1 MSLASETPRSSRELA
16 LQSRLSP
23 SLALEYGGSAERG
36 GVRGGVRGEAT
47 SEGRR
52 LGRSTGQGFRG

>member
-1 MSLASETPRSSRELA
+1 MSLASETPRSSRELT

-36 GVRGGVRGEAT
+36 GVRGEAT

-52 LGRSTGQGFRG
+52 LGRSTGQGFRHLGG